1 MGTGR
6 KMGQNEF
13 WLRSTDR
20 INQQRN
26 LNKTIIKELRTAMY
40 TQVLNVTNRAGNSG
54 TLIITKKM
62 FCILNNFI
70 TFVKKKHTMVKV
82 YFELD
87 NGKYAELVAI
97 FDNEETYDVC
107 LPALEKLAKKHNFD
121 MVTESVDEETELKEL
136 V

>member
-13 WLRSTDR
+13 WIRSADR

-70 TFVKKKHTMVKV
+70 TFVKKNT
-82 YFELD
+82 LW
-87 NGKYAELVAI
+87 
-97 FDNEETYDVC
+97 
-107 LPALEKLAKKHNFD
+107 
-121 MVTESVDEETELKEL
+121 
-136 V
+136 

>member
-1 MGTGR
+1 
-6 KMGQNEF
+6 MGQNEF